1 MAGYIGKG
9 NAGSPTL
16 IARTDVGSAVS
27 EVTFDGVFS
36 ESFDWHYLIGVDV
49 TIAAASQAIRIV
61 RRAGGS
67 DVTTELDYMGH
78 RGDNSAAV
86 ENVMVNQTVAG
97 YFDTT
102 ADKTGT
108 DATRQTNSFII
119 AYIAN
124 PAHMPTD
131 WGRILTSGSAGYY
144 SGSGSAAGDDWW
156 MERTHQLVGSTG
168 FDGIRI
174 YTSSG
179 DIAGGKFL
187 VYGMA

>member
-1 MAGYIGKG
+1 MGYMGKG
-9 NAGSPTL
+9 TQGSPVLLKKVILT
-16 IARTDVGSAVS
+16 GAVS
-27 EVTFDGVFS
+27 EITMDNVFNKD
-36 ESFDWHYLIGVDV
+36 FDWHYLIGVDV
-49 TIAAASQAIRIV
+49 TIAAASQAIRII
-61 RRAGGS
+61 RRQDGA
-67 DVTTELDYMGH
+67 DVTTELDYEGH
-78 RGDNSAAV
+78 RGSNTSAV
-86 ENVMVNQTVAG
+86 ENVMVNQTAAG

-131 WGRILTSGSAGYY
+131 WGRIMTSGTAGYY
-144 SGSGSAAGDDWW
+144 SGSGSSAGDDWW

-174 YTSSG
+174 HTSSG
-179 DIAGGKFL
+179 NVAGGKFL
-187 VYGMA
+187 LYGVS

>member
-1 MAGYIGKG
+1 MSYIGRS
-9 NAGSPTL
+9 NNGSPVLLHKTVL
-16 IARTDVGSAVS
+16 SGAAS
-27 EVTFDGVFS
+27 EVIIDGVFDKN
-36 ESFDWHYLIGVDV
+36 FDWHYLVGVDV
-49 TIAAASQAIRIV
+49 TIAAANQAIRIV
-61 RRAGGS
+61 RRSGGY
-67 DVTTELDYMGH
+67 DVTTTLDYMGH

-108 DATRQTNSFII
+108 DATRQTNSWII

-131 WGRILTSGSAGYY
+131 WGRIMTSGSAGYY
-144 SGSGSAAGDDWW
+144 SGSGSAAGDAWW
-156 MERTHQLVGSTG
+156 MERTHQLIGSTG

>member
-1 MAGYIGKG
+1 MGYMGKG
-9 NAGSPTL
+9 THGAPVL
-16 IARTDVGSAVS
+16 IRKVELSAAAS
-27 EVTFDGVFS
+27 EVTLDNVFDKN
-36 ESFDWHYLIGVDV
+36 FDWHYLVGVDV
-49 TIAAASQAIRIV
+49 TIDAASQAIRII

-67 DVTTELDYMGH
+67 DVSTTLDYMGY

-108 DATRQTNSFII
+108 DATRQTNSWII

-124 PAHMPTD
+124 PAHMPSD
-131 WGRILTSGSAGYY
+131 WGRVVTSGTAGYY
-144 SGSGSAAGDDWW
+144 SGSGSSAGDDWW

-168 FDGIRI
+168 FDGVRI
-174 YTSSG
+174 YSSSG
-179 DIAGGKFL
+179 NIAGGKFL